1 MAAFRLKSLARID
14 VFDILDTL
22 ESVRWVD
29 IGDEKHVMVKISPDL
44 TQFVV
49 CTPTASY
56 RMKRRNLETIDIPK
70 GNIPL
75 TCLFNK

>member
-1 MAAFRLKSLARID
+1 MAAFRLRSLARID
-14 VFDILDTL
+14 VFDIKDTV

-29 IGDEKHVMVKISPDL
+29 IGDEKNVMVKISPDL

-49 CTPTASY
+49 CTPSASY
-56 RMKRRNLETIDIPK
+56 RMRKRNLETIDLPK